1 MARISTYGLD
11 NTPSTSDKWIG
22 TDSATGQT
30 KNFSVESIINL
41 INDNAFIDQFD
52 GVIYEFTQ
60 YESSSTT
67 QGIISVSAGSA
78 NVTDFQNVN
87 TIYLSKKHAT
97 GDSLDAYI
105 DAFLDGFIKINQQG
119 NLGNFGIYQVTGIED
134 YDTYYKKI
142 NVIFNTGVGQFTPNA
157 RYFVSNYQSVTDRDF
172 SDDSITEFG
181 DVTDAG
187 SGIIISDIERTNY
200 NEVHTNA
207 VRHSDVVDNV
217 TGSGTDVP
225 LSANQGRILKGYIDN
240 INSLLAS
247 DDISLD
253 ELQEVVD
260 YIKANRD
267 ELQSLGISNIAGLQT
282 ALDSKVDKIVGKQL
296 STEDFTTAFKT
307 KLEGVEDGAE
317 VNVQADW
324 NQGISNSDSFIQNK
338 PTDVTDLSLHV
349 ATELSDINSSGS
361 GYIITDAER
370 TRLEDELVEK
380 TQTIRVHGTTSQVN
394 VSPDTAQT
402 LATSR
407 SFQVSLTDSV
417 SIVLDLSVGRNLDV
431 TGQTDL
437 STTRISTLTDQRVLL
452 AGTSGLVEDSAN
464 LTFTGSLLSVTGS
477 VSITN
482 TLDVQ
487 TSATIASLSVTD
499 ITNNRVVI
507 GGANGELEDDANL
520 TFDGTTLGV
529 TGSVDI
535 TGNLDVDTQGTIAS
549 LRVSD
554 LTNNRV
560 VLAGVAGELEDD
572 TNLTFDGTLLNLG
585 GNQDIS
591 GDLDVDGQATLA
603 SANVEDLVDNQLVVS
618 GPSGELEG
626 DANLTFDGTELNV
639 GQGNASVN
647 VTTGDIETVGSA
659 FVGGDISLNDT
670 IKFTGSQT
678 VEPNISNGIYVAQK
692 DGHDILEFKYDGHRL
707 TVDTLTEEVSTGILV
722 GGELSIATDT
732 TQFTIQAGRGIINEL
747 NKTSATE
754 PHPEIKYVDWDTQTI
769 TISNLTPGN
778 TDQLNSWIYIDNTGA
793 VQQQSTPF
801 TDAQYRNAITIG
813 SVIHSDGNGR
823 FARTFPITA
832 YGSTTQFNEFIRFFG
847 PLKREGHAISA
858 NGNNLSLNRSSGKAF
873 ALGRNYVAN
882 PNAPSDIIDGAKT
895 QCVIHRYYQDGSGGF
910 IKDDGPSHQGYTTI
924 DPTKFDNGSGTPANM
939 PNNKYSIQRIYY
951 FPSTPDILVVYYGR
965 DYYDNKDVGE
975 RSIFLEDFKE
985 ADNTAQQAIHVA
997 TILVKKETTDLTVAD
1012 DSHIYQAGL
1021 FRNLSATFSGGVD
1034 AGAGLNDLSD
1044 VNVSSPEDGQ
1054 ALVYDADAQQWINGA
1069 GGGGG
1074 GGDIALY
1081 GMVGLEDVY
1090 YALNLS

>member
-67 QGIISVSAGSA
+67 QGIVSVSGGSA

-119 NLGNFGIYQVTGIED
+119 NLGNFGIFQVTGIED

-157 RYFVSNYQSVTDRDF
+157 RYFVSNYQSITDRDF

-187 SGIIISDIERTNY
+187 SGIVISDTERTNY

-296 STEDFTTAFKT
+296 STEDFTTSFKT
-307 KLEGVEDGAE
+307 KLEGIEDGAE

-417 SIVLDLSVGRNLDV
+417 SIVLDLSVGRDLDV
-431 TGQTDL
+431 TGETDL
-437 STTRISTLTDQRVLL
+437 NTTRISTLTDQRVLL
-452 AGTSGLVEDSAN
+452 AGTAGLVEDSAN
-464 LTFTGSLLSVTGS
+464 LTFDGS
-477 VSITN
+477 
-482 TLDVQ
+482 TLDILGNAYISGYLTVDV
-487 TSATIASLSVTD
+487 SATIGSLKVSD

-507 GGANGELEDDANL
+507 GGTAGELEDDAN
-520 TFDGTTLGV
+520 F
-529 TGSVDI
+529 
-535 TGNLDVDTQGTIAS
+535 
-549 LRVSD
+549 
-554 LTNNRV
+554 
-560 VLAGVAGELEDD
+560 
-572 TNLTFDGTLLNLG
+572 TFDGTLLNLNA
-585 GNQDIS
+585 NQRVQ
-591 GDLDVDGQATLA
+591 GDLDVDQQATFA
-603 SANVEDLVDNQLVVS
+603 SANVEDLTDNRVVIA
-618 GPSGELEG
+618 GVGGEIE
-626 DANLTFDGTELNV
+626 DSADLTFDGTELNV

-647 VTTGDIETVGSA
+647 VSTGDIETVGSA
-659 FVGGDISLNDT
+659 IVGGDVSVNDI
-670 IKFTGSQT
+670 IKFTGVQT
-678 VEPNISNGIYVAQK
+678 SEPNISNGIYVAQK
-692 DGHDILEFKYDGHRL
+692 DNHDLLEFKYHGHTL
-707 TVDTLTEEVSTGILV
+707 SVDTLTEEISTGILV
-722 GGELSIATDT
+722 GGDLSIATDT
-732 TQFTIQAGRGIINEL
+732 TQFTIQEGRGIINQL
-747 NKTSATE
+747 NKTSTTA

-778 TDQLNSWIYIDNTGA
+778 TDQLNSWIYIDDTGTI
-793 VQQQSTPF
+793 QQQSTPF
-801 TDAQYRNAITIG
+801 TDAQYRNTITIG

-910 IKDDGPSHQGYTTI
+910 IKDDGPSGQGYTTI

-1012 DSHIYQAGL
+1012 DAHIYQAGL

-1034 AGAGLNDLSD
+1034 AGAGLNDLAD
-1044 VNVSSPEDGQ
+1044 VNINSPEEGQ
-1054 ALVYDADAQQWINGA
+1054 ALVYDSNSQQWINGA
-1069 GGGGG
+1069 GGGG

>member
-60 YESSSTT
+60 YESSSST
-67 QGIISVSAGSA
+67 QGIISVSGGSA
-78 NVTDFQNVN
+78 NVTDFQNVT

-119 NLGNFGIYQVTGIED
+119 NLGNFGIFQVSGIEE

-142 NVIFNTGVGQFTPNA
+142 NVLFNSGVGQFTPNA
-157 RYFVSNYQSVTDRDF
+157 RYFVSNYQSITDRDF

-181 DVTDAG
+181 DVTNAG
-187 SGIIISDIERTNY
+187 SGIIISDTERTNY

-207 VRHSDVVDNV
+207 VRHSDVVDDV

-240 INSLLAS
+240 INTLLAS

-267 ELQSLGISNIAGLQT
+267 ELQSLGISNIAGLQS

-296 STEDFTTAFKT
+296 STEDFTTSFKT
-307 KLEGVEDGAE
+307 KLEGIEDNAE

-324 NQGISNSDSFIQNK
+324 NQGISTNDSFIQNK
-338 PTDVTDLSLHV
+338 PTDVTDLSLHN

-361 GYIITDAER
+361 GYIITDGER

-417 SIVLDLSVGRNLDV
+417 SIVLDLNVGRNLDV
-431 TGQTDL
+431 TGETDL
-437 STTRISTLTDQRVLL
+437 GTTRISTLTDQRVLL

-464 LTFTGSLLSVTGS
+464 LTF
-477 VSITN
+477 
-482 TLDVQ
+482 
-487 TSATIASLSVTD
+487 
-499 ITNNRVVI
+499 
-507 GGANGELEDDANL
+507 
-520 TFDGTTLGV
+520 DGTTLGV
-529 TGSVDI
+529 TGSVTI
-535 TGNLDVDTQGTIAS
+535 SGNLDVGTQGTIAS

-554 LTNNRV
+554 LTNNRI
-560 VLAGVAGELEDD
+560 VLAGTAGEIEDD
-572 TNLTFDGTLLNLG
+572 ANLTFNGTLLDLG
-585 GNQDIS
+585 GSQDIS

-618 GPSGELEG
+618 GPAGELEG

-639 GQGNASVN
+639 GQGSASVN
-647 VTTGDIETVGSA
+647 VSTGDIETEGSA
-659 FVGGDISLNDT
+659 IIGGDVSVNDI
-670 IKFTGSQT
+670 IKFTGTQT
-678 VEPNISNGIYVAQK
+678 SEPNISNGIYVSQK
-692 DGHDILEFKYDGHRL
+692 DSHDILEFRYHNHTL
-707 TVDTLTEEVSTGILV
+707 SVDTLTEEISTGILV
-722 GGELSIATDT
+722 GGDLSIATDT
-732 TQFTIQAGRGIINEL
+732 TQFTIQAGRGIVNQL
-747 NKTSATE
+747 NKTSSTV
-754 PHPEIKYVDWDTQTI
+754 PHPEIKYIDWDTQTI
-769 TISNLTPGN
+769 TISNLASGN
-778 TDQLNSWIYIDNTGA
+778 TEQLNSWIYIDDTGT
-793 VQQQSTPF
+793 VQQQATPF

-813 SVIHSDGNGR
+813 SVIHSDGAGR

-858 NGNNLSLNRSSGKAF
+858 NGNNLSLDRSSGKAF
-873 ALGRNYVAN
+873 ALGRNYSAN
-882 PNAPSDIIDGAKT
+882 PNSPSDIIDGAKT
-895 QCVIHRYYQDGSGGF
+895 QCVIHRYYQDSSGGF
-910 IKDDGPSHQGYTTI
+910 IKDDGPTGQGYTTI

-939 PNNKYSIQRIYY
+939 PNNKFSIQRIYY

-1012 DSHIYQAGL
+1012 DAHIYQAGL

-1044 VNVSSPEDGQ
+1044 VNVTGPEEGQ
-1054 ALVYDADAQQWINGA
+1054 ALVYDATAQQWINGA